1 MQRLKSQSARFH
13 GLVNKQGLD
22 ADEKKEIV
30 RWASAGRVS
39 SSKDLTAH
47 EMQSA
52 IERLSGDH
60 DSRIAKMRAK
70 ARAIAQDLGILKM
83 VDGKTDYTALN
94 TFIMKTFKVPNLFK
108 LEYAQLRDCITALEK
123 WRDGKTNKMINNCLN
138 PV

>member
-30 RWASAGRVS
+30 RWASAGRAS

-52 IERLSGDH
+52 IERLSGEH
-60 DSRIAKMRAK
+60 DSRIARMRAK
-70 ARAIAQDLGILKM
+70 ARAIAQDLGILKT
-83 VDGKTDYTALN
+83 VAGATDYTALN
-94 TFIMKTFKVPNLFK
+94 TFIMNKFKVQNLFK
-108 LEYAQLRDCITALEK
+108 LEYNQLRDCITALER
-123 WRDGKTNKMINNCLN
+123 WRDGQTKKMVDNCLN
-138 PV
+138 AV